1 MYGMRRPFSPLVI
14 LLAGA
19 TLSPLGACSRN
30 IGTPPAD
37 ERPPALFR
45 VEVNADPAAGAL
57 PADGVLFVGA
67 RPAAGGP
74 PGYAVMQE
82 TFQLPTFV
90 DLTAENQM
98 GPFAASVTEWVM
110 FVRLDR
116 DGDASTQ
123 SGEDWVGTSDRPVR
137 AGTTAAIPVMLR
149 PAAAPPAPWLQVRIE
164 GPQPPSGADVFVI
177 VREIGGRVPLA
188 ARRLVAPPAWPV
200 DLALSEGDLLSG
212 SPAPVG
218 ADLEVIVKVDK
229 DGDPLTT
236 VDGDQEG
243 FARLDGGRAV
253 VRLGPS
259 AGP

>member
-1 MYGMRRPFSPLVI
+1 MYSMRRPLSPLAI
-14 LLAGA
+14 LFAGA
-19 TLSPLGACSRN
+19 ALPLLGACSRN
-30 IGTPPAD
+30 VGTPPAD

-45 VEVNADPAAGAL
+45 VEVVADPADGAL

-82 TFQLPTFV
+82 QFQLPTFV

-123 SGEDWVGTSDRPVR
+123 GAGDWVGTTDRPVQ
-137 AGTTAAIPVMLR
+137 AGGGAAIRIKLR
-149 PAAAPPAPWLQVRIE
+149 PAAPSPAPWLQVRIE

-177 VREIGGRVPLA
+177 VREIGARVPLA
-188 ARRLVAPPAWPV
+188 ARRLVAPPAWPI
-200 DLALSEGDLLSG
+200 DLALGEGDLLSG
-212 SPAPVG
+212 PPVPIG
-218 ADLEVIVKVDK
+218 ANLEVIVKVDQ

-253 VRLGPS
+253 VHLGPS